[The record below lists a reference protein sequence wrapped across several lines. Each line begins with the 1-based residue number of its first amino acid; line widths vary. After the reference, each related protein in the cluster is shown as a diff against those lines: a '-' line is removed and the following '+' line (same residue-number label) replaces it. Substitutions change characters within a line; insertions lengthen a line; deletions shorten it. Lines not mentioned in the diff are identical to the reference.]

1 MAPAIVDYRPVP
13 AERPE
18 PGRWYSHDL
27 EYGPANVTDLNVF
40 FYGMTLEGARPELT
54 YVSSFICAHATRV
67 RSLYLLVSSSS
78 LGVVPF
84 LSPSCGV
91 MGPALI

>member
-40 FYGMTLEGARPELT
+40 FYGMTLEGSRPELT
-54 YVSSFICAHATRV
+54 YVSFLRICHEGSV
-67 RSLYLLVSSSS
+67 LEVMSS
-78 LGVVPF
+78 LLCTYSTARSGG
-84 LSPSCGV
+84 CG
-91 MGPALI
+91 